1 MISRGRGVRDGGVVP
16 GCDLLAATRGSG
28 VQAKVCVMSV
38 KIDLRGWSWG
48 VCRQPSPRRGGKVV
62 ELRRGRPK
70 NAVVSDRMPRG

>member
-1 MISRGRGVRDGGVVP
+1 MP
-16 GCDLLAATRGSG
+16 GCDLLAATRESG

-48 VCRQPSPRRGGKVV
+48 VCSQPSRRREEGGGFKGVV
-62 ELRRGRPK
+62 GLRRRRPK